1 MNTLDFKRLE
11 ILFTSISRQ
20 SSVTVL
26 CRAFLRKRDDS
37 TLARGVTPISEVG
50 AKKLYNRVMS
60 FANAIFSEIES

>member
-1 MNTLDFKRLE
+1 ML
-11 ILFTSISRQ
+11 LFY
-20 SSVTVL
+20 
-26 CRAFLRKRDDS
+26 AGPFLRKRNDS